1 MHMKLIIGN
10 KNYSSWSL
18 RPWLLM
24 RANQIEFNEVNESLQ
39 QKGIKKRLGQ
49 YSGSCKVPVLI
60 DQGVKIW
67 DSLAI
72 CEYISETCLAGKG
85 WPVAAEDRAVARSV
99 CAEMHS
105 GFTALRTELPMNC
118 KLSKPMVLSKAAQDE
133 VQRIETIWSQY
144 AKQAQC
150 GNLFLFGSFGIADCF
165 YAPIALRFK
174 SYGVELSDK
183 AAQYQRS
190 ILSHPSMREW
200 VEAAFQEIDIVP
212 ENEV

>member
-1 MHMKLIIGN
+1 MKLIIGN

-24 RANQIEFNEVNESLQ
+24 RANQVEFSEISESLQ
-39 QKGIKKRLGQ
+39 QQGIKERLGQ

-60 DQGVKIW
+60 DQGISIW

-72 CEYISETCLAGKG
+72 CEYISETHLAGKG
-85 WPVAAEDRAVARSV
+85 WPTNNVERAVARSI

-118 KLSKPMVLSKAAQDE
+118 KLSKPMILSQAAQIE

-150 GNLFLFGSFGIADCF
+150 GKVFLFGAFGIADCF

-174 SYGVELSDK
+174 SYGVELSEK
-183 AAQYQRS
+183 AAQYQNS
-190 ILSHPSMREW
+190 ILSHSSVREW
-200 VEAAFQEIDIVP
+200 VEEATQETDIVP